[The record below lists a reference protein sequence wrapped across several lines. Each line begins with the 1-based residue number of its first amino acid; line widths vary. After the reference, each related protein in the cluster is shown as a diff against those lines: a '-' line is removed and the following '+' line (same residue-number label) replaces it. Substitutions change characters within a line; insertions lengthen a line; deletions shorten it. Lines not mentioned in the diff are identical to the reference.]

1 MDDAGRGPRNAGL
14 GLPQGRRR
22 PADELPAGIGRR
34 RRDARALFD
43 HRSRSGP
50 GLARQWRRG
59 RDQPRRTVQS
69 QQFRSLF
76 RSAARFLA
84 RPAGR
89 EPHRITRE
97 AAAHGRRPI
106 RLSRLR
112 HGAADG
118 GASSAEAGPDRH
130 SRRNPHPPG
139 PGHRVRYGRGH
150 AHHRRA
156 GAVGARNPRE
166 ARA

>member
-1 MDDAGRGPRNAGL
+1 MQIEPAEQAFAERYAAGEAQVVWTTLVAVLETPVSAFL
-14 GLPQGRRR
+14 T
-22 PADELPAGIGRR
+22 AD
-34 RRDARALFD
+34 
-43 HRSRSGP
+43 
-50 GLARQWRRG
+50 
-59 RDQPRRTVQS
+59 
-69 QQFRSLF
+69 
-76 RSAARFLA
+76 
-84 RPAGR
+84 
-89 EPHRITRE
+89 
-97 AAAHGRRPI
+97 GRRPI

-139 PGHRVRYGRGH
+139 PGHRVRYGGGH

-156 GAVGARNPRE
+156 GAAGARNPRE